1 MNSKWFQ
8 QASAVLLFPIL
19 CVWVLAGCSGTN
31 THKLISIAITPATA
45 SIKAGATQPFTATGT
60 FANGSSSDI
69 TSKFP
74 GNWTSGAVDASG
86 AVPRGC
92 G

>member
-31 THKLISIAITPATA
+31 THKLTSIAITPATA
-45 SIKAGATQPFTATGT
+45 SIKAGATQPFTA
-60 FANGSSSDI
+60 SSDI